1 MKDVPYFPMYAA
13 NIIASRP
20 YKLMSLLERGLWITI
35 ALECWVN
42 GGVPSNHKEMS
53 KILGFS
59 EGELKNF
66 FSNYQTSFF
75 QIENGQYISKEL
87 EGYRQGFIEKR
98 EKQRLGGLKGVENK
112 KAKQKAT
119 HAEVIGELQG
129 IPLGQPEGSLSYI
142 NSDSIES
149 NSFKLSQLTNKRI
162 TDEEF
167 ENWINGDAV
176 SADDYSRASRG

>member
-20 YKLMSLLERGLWITI
+20 YKLMSLSERGLWITI

-42 GGVPSNHKEMS
+42 GGVPSNFKEMS

-75 QIENGQYISKEL
+75 HIENGQYISKEL
-87 EGYRQGFIEKR
+87 EDYRQGYLEKR
-98 EKQRLGGLKGVENK
+98 EKQRLGGLKGAENK
-112 KAKQKAT
+112 KAKQKASQE
-119 HAEVIGELQG
+119 AVASQPEGLPI
-129 IPLGQPEGSLSYI
+129 GQPKGSLSYLNSTSI
-142 NSDSIES
+142 NS
-149 NSFKLSQLTNKRI
+149 NQLSKKTI
-162 TDEEF
+162 SDGEF
-167 ENWINGDAV
+167 ESWMNGEVDTAE
-176 SADDYSRASRG
+176 AYLRASRG